1 MYQFSDLNGSLDDV
15 RLTLLITNATTDTN
29 GGFSTGI
36 DRRYY
41 AITSVV
47 GVENYYYIPY
57 QFGNYWFISI
67 RTFPNMDIVQNANV
81 GNVRVYYMKR

>member
-1 MYQFSDLNGSLDDV
+1 M

-29 GGFSTGI
+29 GGFLTGI

-47 GVENYYYIPY
+47 GAENYYYIPY
-57 QFGNYWFISI
+57 QFGDYWFISI
-67 RTFPNMDIVQNANV
+67 RTFPNMDIVSNANV